1 MAFVSDPVLRGE
13 HIGKVFPVSRDLLGR
28 GTHWLSALED
38 VSFTLERGHSL
49 GVVGESGSGKST
61 LARILVGL
69 LPPTSGRILLD
80 GRDVSERQRSWTSE
94 VRRRVQIIFQD
105 PYSSLDPRMRLRE
118 IITEGM
124 WYSGLGTRQK
134 EQRAYELLEQV
145 GLSSSVGSNYPHQ
158 LSGGQ
163 RQRVGIARALA
174 ANPDVLIADEPVSAL
189 DVSVQG
195 QILNLLRRLQREH
208 NLTLL
213 FITHDLAVAR
223 HMADSIVVM
232 HMGKIVESAPTEK
245 LFLKPLHPYTQALL
259 SASLVFGRPRTA
271 RIVLEGDLA
280 NPVDPPRACRFA
292 SRCFRRID
300 RCSKEDP
307 RLEPG
312 ASSDHLLACFNWVEM
327 EKESN
332 AASRA
337 G

>member
-1 MAFVSDPVLRGE
+1 MSDLILQVE

-38 VSFTLERGHSL
+38 VNFTLERGHAL
-49 GVVGESGSGKST
+49 GIVGESGSGKST
-61 LARILVGL
+61 LARLLVGL
-69 LPPTSGRILLD
+69 QRPTTGRILLN
-80 GRDVSERQRSWTSE
+80 GRDVSERPRTWTSE

-105 PYSSLDPRMRLRE
+105 PYSSLDPRMRLLE
-118 IITEGM
+118 IVTEGM
-124 WYSGLGTRQK
+124 WHSRLGTRQK
-134 EQRAYELLEQV
+134 HERAYELLEQV
-145 GLSSSVGSNYPHQ
+145 GLSRSVGSNFPHQ

-189 DVSVQG
+189 DVSIQG

-208 NLTLL
+208 NLSLL

-223 HMADSIVVM
+223 HMSDSIAVM
-232 HMGKIVESAPTEK
+232 HMGKVVESAPTEE
-245 LFLKPLHPYTQALL
+245 LFLNPLHPYTQALL
-259 SASLVFGRPRTA
+259 SASLVFGRPRAA
-271 RIVLEGDLA
+271 RIVLQGDLA
-280 NPVDPPRACRFA
+280 SPVDPPKACRFA

-300 RCSKEDP
+300 RCVKEDP
-307 RLEPG
+307 GLEPVAVG
-312 ASSDHLLACFNWVEM
+312 DHLVACFNWAALG
-327 EKESN
+327 KESD

>member
-1 MAFVSDPVLRGE
+1 MTDRVLQGE
-13 HIGKVFPVSRDLLGR
+13 HVGKVFPVARDLLGR
-28 GTHWLSALED
+28 GTHWLSALDD
-38 VSFTLERGHSL
+38 VSFALERGRSL

-61 LARILVGL
+61 LARIVIGL
-69 LPPTSGRILLD
+69 LRPTSGRILLN
-80 GRDVSERQRSWTSE
+80 GRDVSEHERSWTSE
-94 VRRRVQIIFQD
+94 VRRRIQIIFQD
-105 PYSSLDPRMRLRE
+105 PYSSLNPRMRLRE
-118 IITEGM
+118 IVTEGM
-124 WYSGLGTRQK
+124 WYSGLSVRQK
-134 EQRAYELLEQV
+134 HARAYELFEQV
-145 GLSSSVGSNYPHQ
+145 GLPPSLVTNYPHQ

-174 ANPDVLIADEPVSAL
+174 AKPDVLIADEPVSAL

-195 QILNLLRRLQREH
+195 QILNLLKRLQREH

-245 LFLKPLHPYTQALL
+245 LFVNPLHPYTQALL

-280 NPVDPPRACRFA
+280 NPVDPPKACRFA
-292 SRCFRRID
+292 SRCFRRLH
-300 RCSKEDP
+300 RCGQEEPS
-307 RLEPG
+307 LERG
-312 ASSDHLLACFNWVEM
+312 AAADHMVACFNWLPLA
-327 EKESN
+327 KESN
-332 AASRA
+332 ASRA

>member
-1 MAFVSDPVLRGE
+1 MTDSVLQGE
-13 HIGKVFPVSRDLLGR
+13 HVGKVFPVARDMLGR
-28 GTHWLSALED
+28 GTQWLSALED
-38 VSFTLERGHSL
+38 VSFTLERGRSL

-69 LPPTSGRILLD
+69 LRPTSGRILLN
-80 GRDVSERQRSWTSE
+80 GRDVSEHERSWTSE
-94 VRRRVQIIFQD
+94 VRRRIQIIFQD
-105 PYSSLDPRMRLRE
+105 PFSSLDPRMRLRE

-124 WYSGLGTRQK
+124 WYSGLSTRQK
-134 EQRAYELLEQV
+134 QARTNELLEQV
-145 GLSSSVGSNYPHQ
+145 GLSRTLGGNYPHQ

-213 FITHDLAVAR
+213 FLTHDLAVAR

-245 LFLKPLHPYTQALL
+245 LFVNPLHPYTQALL
-259 SASLVFGRPRTA
+259 SASLVFGRPRTE

-280 NPVDPPRACRFA
+280 NPLDPPAACRFA
-292 SRCFRRID
+292 SRCFRRLD
-300 RCSKEDP
+300 RCVREDP
-307 RLEPG
+307 RLEQG
-312 ASSDHLLACFNWVEM
+312 AAPDHLVACCNWVALV
-327 EKESN
+327 KESD
-332 AASRA
+332 AVARA